1 MVNNFAPPRS
11 QEQPSNVNDEASG
24 SYSSRSNEDDE
35 DDDDRSRNSSDES
48 SSCSSDESG
57 EYIFHDDPSAEQDDP
72 NNKHGD
78 GSLRMGGPYYGG
90 QNSLIGPQI
99 GGNNSHGFKNMIG
112 RNGQPGFSGP
122 NGELVQQSHSR
133 ESHLLPIQFAKEHI
147 IKIEEDMKKMHERH
161 VKLMREMD
169 QNYKLIEEETQ
180 EYYIEFLRKWKEVA
194 KQRILQ
200 YRKNTE
206 SLS

>member
-1 MVNNFAPPRS
+1 M
-11 QEQPSNVNDEASG
+11 
-24 SYSSRSNEDDE
+24 
-35 DDDDRSRNSSDES
+35 
-48 SSCSSDESG
+48 
-57 EYIFHDDPSAEQDDP
+57 
-72 NNKHGD
+72 
-78 GSLRMGGPYYGG
+78 
-90 QNSLIGPQI
+90 
-99 GGNNSHGFKNMIG
+99 
-112 RNGQPGFSGP
+112 
-122 NGELVQQSHSR
+122 
-133 ESHLLPIQFAKEHI
+133 PIQFAKEHI

-206 SLS
+206 SLSQEKEWIEKEKNAEIESLVMQRNKLLKEKKEILEQNNKSIMDRDNEMEDQRVQFEQKLKKHEQVKD

>member
-1 MVNNFAPPRS
+1 
-11 QEQPSNVNDEASG
+11 
-24 SYSSRSNEDDE
+24 
-35 DDDDRSRNSSDES
+35 
-48 SSCSSDESG
+48 
-57 EYIFHDDPSAEQDDP
+57 
-72 NNKHGD
+72 
-78 GSLRMGGPYYGG
+78 MG
-90 QNSLIGPQI
+90 QQI
-99 GGNNSHGFKNMIG
+99 GSNNSGFNRNMMG
-112 RNGQPGFSGP
+112 RNGQPGSFCGP

-206 SLS
+206 SLSQEKERIEKEKNAEIDSLIMQRNRLLKEKKDILEQNNKSITDRDNEMENQRI

>member
-1 MVNNFAPPRS
+1 M
-11 QEQPSNVNDEASG
+11 
-24 SYSSRSNEDDE
+24 
-35 DDDDRSRNSSDES
+35 
-48 SSCSSDESG
+48 
-57 EYIFHDDPSAEQDDP
+57 
-72 NNKHGD
+72 
-78 GSLRMGGPYYGG
+78 
-90 QNSLIGPQI
+90 
-99 GGNNSHGFKNMIG
+99 
-112 RNGQPGFSGP
+112 
-122 NGELVQQSHSR
+122 
-133 ESHLLPIQFAKEHI
+133 PIQFAKEHI

-206 SLS
+206 SLSQEKERIEKEKNAEIESLVMQRNKLLKEKKEILEQNNKSIMDRDNEMEDQRVQFEQKLKKHEQVKD